1 MRARRTQLI
10 AGALG
15 YALAW
20 PFAYAMDTMESVGAE
35 KCGGPAKAYEIEF
48 LAPDSAALQATAK
61 VVVKG
66 NTVLR
71 PEAVTLAIDGK
82 ECGDARCAFQAKK
95 GQTYRFSAASR
106 LPNFDELCI
115 VVARP

>member
-15 YALAW
+15 YALTS
-20 PFAYAMDTMESVGAE
+20 PPAYAIDTMESVGAQ
-35 KCGGPAKAYEIEF
+35 KCGGWAKAYEIEF
-48 LAPDSAALQATAK
+48 LAPDNGALQATAK
-61 VVVKG
+61 VVVNG
-66 NTVLR
+66 NSVPR
-71 PEAVTLAIDGK
+71 PDAVTLAIDGK
-82 ECGDARCAFQAKK
+82 ECGNALCAFQARK

-106 LPNFDELCI
+106 IANFDELCI